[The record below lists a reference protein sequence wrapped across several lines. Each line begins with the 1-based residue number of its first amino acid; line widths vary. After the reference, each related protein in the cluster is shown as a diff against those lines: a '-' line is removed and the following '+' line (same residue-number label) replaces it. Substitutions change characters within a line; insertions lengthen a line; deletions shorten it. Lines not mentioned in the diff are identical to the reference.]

1 MVFCGSVC
9 RLPGAGDVILGA
21 ELFSPAVYTLKLL
34 KKIPFKLKNQRS
46 LAGFRYI

>member
-1 MVFCGSVC
+1 MVFCGGVC
-9 RLPGAGDVILGA
+9 RLPGAGA